1 MKKYVLAL
9 VSSTLILSGCASTS
23 GGFGSRYVM
32 AQVVLVQQRDEICE
46 KSTNETGNVVAGAVV
61 GGLLGSAFG
70 KGKGKTAMVAT
81 GAIVGGAV
89 ANANNQETKDQYRC
103 KSGGYSV
110 TVNYANNTKTIITQQ
125 PYQVGEYIQVE
136 W

>member
-1 MKKYVLAL
+1 MKNYILPLIAA
-9 VSSTLILSGCASTS
+9 SIILSGCVSTGS
-23 GGFGSRYVM
+23 GFGSRYVM
-32 AQVVLVQQRDEICE
+32 AQVMLVQQRDEICE
-46 KSTNETGNVVAGAVV
+46 KATNETGNVVAGAVV

-110 TVNYANNTKTIITQQ
+110 TVTYGNNTKTIITQQ